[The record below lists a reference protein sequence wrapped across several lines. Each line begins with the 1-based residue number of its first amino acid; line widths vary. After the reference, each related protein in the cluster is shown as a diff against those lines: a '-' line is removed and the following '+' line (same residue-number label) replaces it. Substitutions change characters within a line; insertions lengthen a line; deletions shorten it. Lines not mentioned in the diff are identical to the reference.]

1 MNPAVPP
8 VADAGIAIVVPAFN
22 PPRSLPGYLA
32 ALRENGAN
40 PILLVDDGSRAG
52 SAEVFRECIARVPG
66 VELLTH
72 PANRGKGR
80 ALKTAFARL
89 LATRP
94 GLAGCVTCDCDGQHA
109 PGDVARCRDALAA
122 NPGALVLGCRAFS
135 RADVP
140 WKSRFG
146 NAAVRFLFRVAT
158 GRAFLD
164 TQTGLRA
171 VPADFM
177 RELLD
182 CPGERFEFETR
193 MLLRLGRREVVQVP
207 IRTVYSDGNRGTHF
221 RPLADSLRIVSV
233 VLAEGAAASG
243 AGKRRRTA
251 GGKESP

>member
-1 MNPAVPP
+1 MNHAVPP
-8 VADAGIAIVVPAFN
+8 AADTAIAIVVPAFN
-22 PPRSLPGYLA
+22 PPPSLPGSLA
-32 ALRENGAN
+32 ALRENGAD
-40 PILLVDDGSRAG
+40 PILLVDDGSRAE
-52 SAEVFRECIARVPG
+52 SADVFRECIARVPG

-80 ALKTAFARL
+80 ALKTAFSHL

-109 PGDVARCRDALAA
+109 PEDVARCRDALAA
-122 NPGALVLGCRAFS
+122 NPGALVLGCRTFS

-146 NAAVRFLFRVAT
+146 NTAMRFLFRLAT
-158 GRAFLD
+158 GRVLRD

-171 VPADFM
+171 IPADFM
-177 RELLD
+177 RELIS

-221 RPLADSLRIVSV
+221 RPLADSLRIVLV
-233 VLAEGAAASG
+233 VFAESAGVS
-243 AGKRRRTA
+243 GKRRPN